1 MLETLRTKTLDQT
14 VFAQAAQLKDWRL
27 FVFEAIAKT
36 VKRLPAKQETRRFD
50 SASPLQRPRGGIGI
64 HTGLRN
70 QRLRA

>member
-50 SASPLQRPRGGIGI
+50 SASPLQENPRK
-64 HTGLRN
+64 TVAVRGLPPKV
-70 QRLRA
+70 